1 MKKLSEHYRNDD
13 LIAID
18 PELSRYLDS
27 EYVPTLE
34 NLNVEN
40 PKILVVFS
48 GGNATGKSALASR
61 IAEALHAV
69 VIENDAIKRAII
81 RKMPDIDK
89 VNELNPL
96 TWSYSMDLYSRL
108 PKLTTNGLIIRDG
121 VIDWYYDRILPIFE
135 KAGYKIFVVQYDVG
149 KEKSLE
155 LIRKRGDTPT
165 ATAERLSLLVKDH
178 AIHQERFRSEHTANV
193 VLDESHV
200 FDHDK
205 VIEQLKAFIEAA
217 RSGAQSTGV

>member
-61 IAEALHAV
+61 IAEALDAV

-96 TWSYSMDLYSRL
+96 TWNYSMDLYSRL
-108 PKLTTNGLIIRDG
+108 ANLTNNGLIVRDG
-121 VIDWYYDRILPIFE
+121 VIDWYFDRILPIFE
-135 KAGYKIFVVQYDVG
+135 KAGYKIFIVQYDVS
-149 KEKSLE
+149 KEKSTE
-155 LIRKRGDTPT
+155 LIRTRGDTPT
-165 ATAERLSLLVKDH
+165 VTVERLLLLIEDH
-178 AIHQERFRSEHTANV
+178 AIHQKRFRSKYKADV
-193 VLDESHV
+193 ILDETNV
-200 FDHDK
+200 FDHEK
-205 VIEQLKAFIEAA
+205 VIDKLKVVVA
-217 RSGAQSTGV
+217 RLNSKKS